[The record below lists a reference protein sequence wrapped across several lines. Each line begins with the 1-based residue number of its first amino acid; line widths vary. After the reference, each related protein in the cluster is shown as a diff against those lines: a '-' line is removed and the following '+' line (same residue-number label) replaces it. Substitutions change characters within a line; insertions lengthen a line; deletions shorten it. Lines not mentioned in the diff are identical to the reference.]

1 MSNWWINMLKNRV
14 GKFGW
19 EEDDLIFEEEKP
31 SVSMDQPKPKLKNGF
46 DDFERIKEKLG
57 VAEKK

>member
-1 MSNWWINMLKNRV
+1 MLKNRV